1 MATKRIDPV
10 SFFRE
15 HAGWSHDPK
24 VETSAQGR
32 QRCALQLAEAEAW
45 ARDVGMRFEWQEEPD
60 ADRSGI
66 HHSSPLWSCCAHIDG
81 AIVGSLGG
89 IDLGAFG
96 TPYTHAYARV
106 IEAELAQ
113 EAMP

>member
-1 MATKRIDPV
+1 MTTKRIDPV
-10 SFFRE
+10 AFFHG

-32 QRCALQLAEAEAW
+32 QRCARELAKAEEW
-45 ARDVGMRFEWQEEPD
+45 ARDVGMRFEWTEDRHP
-60 ADRSGI
+60 DRSGI
-66 HHSSPLWSCCAHIDG
+66 EHDG
-81 AIVGSLGG
+81 TIWGCVAWLDDANVGSLWG

-96 TPYTHAYARV
+96 TPYTHAFARV